1 VLLCAETDLIMCRMV
16 EGAGDQLALEGIQE
30 KSGSP
35 RVGLLMLFALEEVGR
50 FKILTLKNHR
60 YTISYFA
67 AQPWLEFKILKQHMR
82 PV

>member
-1 VLLCAETDLIMCRMV
+1 MV

-30 KSGSP
+30 KKWVTKG
-35 RVGLLMLFALEEVGR
+35 GQLFALEEVGR